1 MDRDL
6 VKAITALLPKLRAR
20 FGDDDEHVQ
29 YLEALAHAAAQ
40 DAAPTTGA

>member
-6 VKAITALLPKLRAR
+6 VKAITALLPKLKAR

-29 YLEALAHAAAQ
+29 YLAALAAAVAQ
-40 DAAPTTGA
+40 DAAPTTGP